1 MVGWILGEDGRNHEK
16 MLKKTIGRSTLT
28 FEELRTIVVEIEGTI
43 NNRPLTYMYDA
54 YMYDDVEGVSQPLTP
69 AHLIYGRQIIK
80 GHSQCQ
86 FEIANANKS
95 LTRRAKHQFKLL
107 NDFTRQWQREYLLGL
122 REHSNCSRED
132 HGQSRR
138 TTVKPGDIVIL
149 KDDLTHRIW
158 WKLARVV
165 ELITGRD
172 GQTRAAKVLVLNQEK
187 KASTLRRP
195 IQHLIPLE
203 VSMDH

>member
-1 MVGWILGEDGRNHEK
+1 
-16 MLKKTIGRSTLT
+16 
-28 FEELRTIVVEIEGTI
+28 
-43 NNRPLTYMYDA
+43 
-54 YMYDDVEGVSQPLTP
+54 MYDDVEGVSQPLTP

-80 GHSQCQ
+80 GPSQCQ

-95 LTRRAKHQFKLL
+95 LTRVKHQFKLL
-107 NDFTRQWQREYLLGL
+107 NDFTQQWRREYLLGL
-122 REHSNCSRED
+122 QEHSNCSREG

-158 WKLARVV
+158 WMLARVV

-187 KASTLRRP
+187 KTSTLHRP
-195 IQHLIPLE
+195 IQHLE
-203 VSMDH
+203 VSMEH